1 MLNAKAVN
9 AKTWCLKHALLR
21 AFHAFYGRNLHFKN
35 AVKYI
40 THSIFTKPAPSFAE
54 FVFYIKGIVR
64 EPFLKTP
71 MLY

>member
-9 AKTWCLKHALLR
+9 AKIWCLKHALFR
-21 AFHAFYGRNLHFKN
+21 AFHAFSSGNLHFKN
-35 AVKYI
+35 AVKYK
-40 THSIFTKPAPSFAE
+40 THSMFTKPAPSLAE
-54 FVFYIKGIVR
+54 FVFNINGIAY